1 MVQQQQSSGE
11 ALAAVVV
18 VREELEIHRD
28 PRGAIAMA
36 VTTTAIRRRCHQGLF
51 SLEAEGQEV
60 ALFRQGVRVPFSS
73 LDMRIPPPPPPVV
86 VLVVLDDGS
95 LPGHAEPQAY

>member
-1 MVQQQQSSGE
+1 
-11 ALAAVVV
+11 
-18 VREELEIHRD
+18 
-28 PRGAIAMA
+28 MA
-36 VTTTAIRRRCHQGLF
+36 VTTRTTTAIRRRCHQGLF

-60 ALFRQGVRVPFSS
+60 ALFRQGVRVPFYS